1 VRKRS
6 GITTLQRTLLFGC
19 LTAGKL
25 VTFWRTRLALCPRAC
40 RPRCPPA
47 TVDPEAMDDASPA
60 RRSRFSTVDRDG
72 GVEVNHLTDDLGQTS
87 HLPPQPGITSF
98 SLQMLANYRRSR
110 KHPSTAVE
118 QCCSRFSRAS
128 LAACPAH
135 SCIRWR
141 LPAVA
146 HLPALRA
153 LIRAELIR
161 SWWRQTL
168 GRRCA
173 NVCCCHAASRA
184 SGECACNHGFVGF
197 RLRQSVR
204 VGRMYHRLRRSQEPG
219 SYLYR
224 AGARISA
231 AATPR
236 A

>member
-1 VRKRS
+1 MRKRS

-118 QCCSRFSRAS
+118 QCCQPVQPV
-128 LAACPAH
+128 LV
-135 SCIRWR
+135 WR
-141 LPAVA
+141 LARP
-146 HLPALRA
+146 
-153 LIRAELIR
+153 
-161 SWWRQTL
+161 T
-168 GRRCA
+168 
-173 NVCCCHAASRA
+173 AASGGVSRL
-184 SGECACNHGFVGF
+184 SRIFPHCA
-197 RLRQSVR
+197 R
-204 VGRMYHRLRRSQEPG
+204 
-219 SYLYR
+219 
-224 AGARISA
+224 
-231 AATPR
+231 
-236 A
+236 